1 MTEFS
6 VAGKMHVTLRQNFN
20 QKYEDKNSP
29 AFKILSG
36 NFEKDVSYFET
47 CDMKSLVEKLRASV

>member
-1 MTEFS
+1 
-6 VAGKMHVTLRQNFN
+6 MHLTLRQNFN

-36 NFEKDVSYFET
+36 NFEKDVSYFEIFE
-47 CDMKSLVEKLRASV
+47 MKSLM